1 MNFPALENK
10 IYFDTARSGLM
21 YDELLKWR
29 KDHEHLFLFHGSQFR
44 INHDELF
51 DKTRFEINSFFNSP
65 NSRTCLLYTSPS
77 PRDRTRSR
85 MPSSA

>member
-29 KDHEHLFLFHGSQFR
+29 KDHEHLFLFQGSQFR

-65 NSRTCLLYTSPS
+65 NSRTYLTQNFSVGFNCLLKIIKKEF
-77 PRDRTRSR
+77 
-85 MPSSA
+85 